1 MEVRLYLYLYLYG
14 ILILPCILCS
24 RGEGGGTLNI
34 TIACNGRLYVP
45 NRNVLCLQAAEE
57 LQNLRDH
64 HTQEA
69 NHLMKQNSQKIY
81 QELIN
86 KGKLA

>member
-1 MEVRLYLYLYLYG
+1 MYFLLEG
-14 ILILPCILCS
+14 
-24 RGEGGGTLNI
+24 GGGGGTLNI
-34 TIACNGRLYVP
+34 TIVCNGRLYVP